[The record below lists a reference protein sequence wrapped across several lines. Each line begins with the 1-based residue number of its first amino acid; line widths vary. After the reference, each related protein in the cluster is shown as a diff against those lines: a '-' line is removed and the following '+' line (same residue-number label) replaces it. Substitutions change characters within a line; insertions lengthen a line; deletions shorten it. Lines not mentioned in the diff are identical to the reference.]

1 MDFSSYHKKGDHMF
15 VRTGLGGIRKRAS
28 DLFKME
34 RLLLL
39 FTIVLALVT
48 FGDALYYSILA
59 VFFKEFGIPVEN
71 IGFFISLFFLA
82 LSIVSIPA
90 GFISDRVGRKLVIT
104 VSLIFLAFVVFGYS
118 VAHTNLQMGILRLL
132 HGASFAFIF
141 PIARAFVMDR
151 TTEENRGMIM
161 GAYIFV
167 LSLSQ
172 MAAPTIGGVLR
183 DITGSFDILF
193 YIAAALT
200 VGAALFLIVV
210 VRNFGTGFEVRKM
223 KLPTRELIYNRSFM
237 IMLLMFAM
245 LFFGAGILIPVT
257 SIYATQELG
266 MNFSGLGFL
275 FSIYA
280 LIYATS
286 QFVAGALS
294 DKYGRKNLLVY
305 PLLLYAVGM
314 LLAGLSVNALMFFL
328 AYTAFV
334 AVGNAPYSTV
344 AYSLIGDEVRTELRG
359 TASGAITTVQNASL
373 VLGPLLG
380 SALAGAFNL
389 RVPYFITSCVAFAT
403 IIMLFILLPKD
414 KGKVGA

>member
-1 MDFSSYHKKGDHMF
+1 MF
-15 VRTGLGGIRKRAS
+15 VKTGLERVRKRAS
-28 DLFKME
+28 DFIRLE

-39 FTIVLALVT
+39 FTVVLALVA
-48 FGDALYYSILA
+48 FGDSLYYSILA
-59 VFFKEFGIPVEN
+59 VFFQEFGIPVEN

-151 TTEENRGMIM
+151 TTEDNRGTVM

-172 MAAPTIGGVLR
+172 MAAPTIGGILR
-183 DITGSFDILF
+183 DTTGSFDVLF

-200 VGAALFLIVV
+200 LGAALFLIVV
-210 VRNFGTGFEVRKM
+210 VRNFGTGFDVRKM
-223 KLPTRELIYNRSFM
+223 KLPTRELIYNRAFM

-266 MNFSGLGFL
+266 MSFSMLGFL
-275 FSIYA
+275 FSVYA
-280 LIYATS
+280 LVYAIS
-286 QFVAGALS
+286 QLVAGALS
-294 DKYGRKNLLVY
+294 DRFGRKNLLVY
-305 PLLLYAVGM
+305 PLFIYAVGM
-314 LLAGLSVNALMFFL
+314 LIAGLSVNALMFFV
-328 AYTAFV
+328 AYIFFV

-344 AYSLIGDEVRTELRG
+344 AYSLIGDEVSTELRG
-359 TASGAITTVQNASL
+359 TASGAITTIQNASL

-389 RVPYFITSCVAFAT
+389 RVPYFFTSGIAFAT
-403 IIMLFILLPKD
+403 IAMLFILLPRD